1 MFVASPLSTIVS
13 ERLAH
18 DHSNDVRTSLAY
30 ESLRVADSSPF
41 LGYGSTRQTVG
52 SQNTIAVGATKAC
65 PKCGN
70 RDIGSTG
77 QFWLLL
83 IAQGYVGAA
92 FFLAHLIKTAWVFRH
107 DYTPVGIAGSL
118 TVLLTLFFGFFYS
131 ALIMPLAITFIAI
144 GLAWRNSLRPRSST
158 RVAGPAARYQPPAAV
173 TP

>member
-1 MFVASPLSTIVS
+1 MFVASPLSTIVP

-92 FFLAHLIKTAWVFRH
+92 FFLAYLIKTAWVFRH